1 MSRISLVSIID
12 DDQIFQFTAKRILD
26 STGLTEKILQFA
38 DGEKAFEY
46 FNENRNNPELLPDLV
61 FLDLNMPYMDG
72 WGFLKK
78 FTSTQFKK
86 DLIPIYICTSSDS
99 IFDRERFETFTN
111 LKGYLIK
118 PVSKA
123 KFLEVVQTELG
134 LI

>member
-86 DLIPIYICTSSDS
+86 DLITIYICTSSDS